1 MRVSLKLNHIE
12 YKFYIVF
19 NRTAIF
25 HRCARFKRKAV
36 IGCLAVFFLVLKL
49 GVTVQ
54 KITLYIALTMYI
66 EEQCIGL
73 CFVLGP
79 THFQHPRGKILVF
92 KVHPILSFRKSWFY
106 RCQYLLHA
114 GTHVV
119 YPKPQL
125 HLLTCIK
132 AERDG
137 PIKWL
142 LLYTNND
149 VDE

>member
-1 MRVSLKLNHIE
+1 MKGCI
-12 YKFYIVF
+12 
-19 NRTAIF
+19 
-25 HRCARFKRKAV
+25 C
-36 IGCLAVFFLVLKL
+36 CLAVSFLVLKL

-92 KVHPILSFRKSWFY
+92 KVHPIPNFLFSHFGRVDFI
-106 RCQYLLHA
+106 
-114 GTHVV
+114 VV
-119 YPKPQL
+119 NIYCMQGPMSYIQSPSYTYK
-125 HLLTCIK
+125 TCIK